1 MKPSPRRSGPTS
13 ESAAAPWP
21 VLPKAVALATLL
33 ATTLTASAQAGP
45 VQTLAGDWQVET
57 VASGLEHPWSL
68 AFLPD
73 GRMLVTE
80 RPGRMRIVQPDGR
93 LGPPLAG
100 LPAVV
105 AGGQGGLFDVLPAPD
120 FASSRR
126 LYWSYA
132 APAPG
137 GRGANSTAVARGRLD
152 GERLVEVEVIF
163 RQQPALDSRLHFGGR
178 LAWAGDGRLFVTL
191 GDRFWRRDDA
201 QTLDNHHGKVVRIE
215 ADGRVPADNPLV
227 GRAGARPEIWSW
239 GHRNVQGAALHP
251 LTGQLWTHEHGPQG
265 GDELNLTRAGANHG
279 WPRATWGCEYVT
291 CFRIG
296 EKSVAGLA
304 EPQTRWVPS
313 IAPSGLA
320 FVTSERYPGWKGSVL
335 VGALKARALVR
346 LTLDGERVTGEERLL
361 TDLEERIRDI
371 RQGPDGWI
379 YLLTDA
385 PEGRILRLAPTIA
398 R

>member
-1 MKPSPRRSGPTS
+1 MNGVRGLVSS
-13 ESAAAPWP
+13 
-21 VLPKAVALATLL
+21 LALAL
-33 ATTLTASAQAGP
+33 AALASMAVGAADVVLRTEAGP
-45 VQTLAGDWQVET
+45 VRLTEV
-57 VASGLEHPWSL
+57 VRGLDKPWSI

-73 GRMLVTE
+73 GRLLLTE
-80 RPGRMRIVQPDGR
+80 RPGRMRIAARDGT
-93 LGPPLAG
+93 LSAPLAG
-100 LPAVV
+100 VPAVH
-105 AGGQGGLFDVLPAPD
+105 AEGQGGLLDVALSPD
-120 FASSRR
+120 FATDQRIVF
-126 LYWSYA
+126 SYA
-132 APAPG
+132 QPTPT
-137 GRGANSTAVARGRLD
+137 GARTAVARARLD
-152 GERLVEVEVIF
+152 VAALKLDDVKLIFSQNEDPAGKHHWGSRLVF
-163 RQQPALDSRLHFGGR
+163 DR
-178 LAWAGDGRLFVTL
+178 AGNLFVTL
-191 GDRFWRRDDA
+191 GDRFHPRERA
-201 QTLDNHHGKVVRIE
+201 QALDSHLGKIVRIDM
-215 ADGRVPADNPLV
+215 DGSVPADNPFLQQ
-227 GRAGARPEIWSW
+227 AGASPEIWSY